1 MEEEMEENL
10 VDREEW
16 DLTRDK
22 LREAFGDSSS
32 SSSSESESDDGESIS
47 LLSVCST
54 TAPLNLSVL
63 YTL

>member
-10 VDREEW
+10 VDKEES
-16 DLTRDK
+16 DLTRDR
-22 LREAFGDSSS
+22 LREAFGDSS
-32 SSSSESESDDGESIS
+32 SESDDGESIS